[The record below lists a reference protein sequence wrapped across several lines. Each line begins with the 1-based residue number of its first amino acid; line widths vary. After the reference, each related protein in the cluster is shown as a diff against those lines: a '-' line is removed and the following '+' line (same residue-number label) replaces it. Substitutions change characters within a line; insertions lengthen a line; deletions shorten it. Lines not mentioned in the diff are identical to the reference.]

1 MSAYN
6 LNLTLENIRT
16 ITVMVLDIFILWF
29 ILYYT
34 LKIVKGNIRTS
45 QIFKGIVFVVLI
57 DGLAKLFGLKTLQ
70 ALTGLFINWGF
81 LAVIIIFQPEI
92 RQLLERLG
100 KTNVFSRITTLTGDE
115 KENLVEQIV
124 TAVMLLS
131 KDQTGALIS
140 IEQSH
145 SLEDFITTG
154 IRLNSDVTAELLTSI
169 FVTSTPLHDGAV
181 IIQGDKIACASAYF
195 PPTNMELP
203 GRYGARHRA
212 AIGISEITDAVTI
225 VVSEETGSVSITEG
239 GKMMAVNRDQL
250 RDYLL
255 RVILGEA
262 TKVSSAGK
270 SKQRPVVVS
279 EAAPQPAA
287 KREGVISKLTLRKQ
301 SEKEEPAKIEAEEV
315 VAPEETPEPETPVPA
330 PEPAPVSYEEADKEA
345 IAADIK
351 LPHKKK
357 RPKPSYPVQ
366 SERVTAYVNEIT
378 NDSAEDYKP
387 QKAKPSSKRMSPE
400 EVKAARD
407 ASVKKLSH
415 TEEPEPIIDL
425 EKLSHEDEEIYDT
438 SKLDISK
445 IVGFTNELDKQFEMI
460 DALKDEKSS
469 AKKKGGDE

>member
-1 MSAYN
+1 
-6 LNLTLENIRT
+6 
-16 ITVMVLDIFILWF
+16 MVLDIFILWF

-225 VVSEETGSVSITEG
+225 VVSEETGAVSITEG
-239 GKMMAVNRDQL
+239 GKMMSVNRDQ
-250 RDYLL
+250 
-255 RVILGEA
+255 
-262 TKVSSAGK
+262 
-270 SKQRPVVVS
+270 
-279 EAAPQPAA
+279 
-287 KREGVISKLTLRKQ
+287 
-301 SEKEEPAKIEAEEV
+301 
-315 VAPEETPEPETPVPA
+315 
-330 PEPAPVSYEEADKEA
+330 
-345 IAADIK
+345 
-351 LPHKKK
+351 
-357 RPKPSYPVQ
+357 
-366 SERVTAYVNEIT
+366 
-378 NDSAEDYKP
+378 
-387 QKAKPSSKRMSPE
+387 
-400 EVKAARD
+400 
-407 ASVKKLSH
+407 
-415 TEEPEPIIDL
+415 
-425 EKLSHEDEEIYDT
+425 
-438 SKLDISK
+438 
-445 IVGFTNELDKQFEMI
+445 
-460 DALKDEKSS
+460 
-469 AKKKGGDE
+469 